1 MSPKLHGLLF
11 FNVTAISSSHL
22 KNDPFLSWVSLVN
35 IQTSHCLIKVT
46 NVLCIFYPSTLD
58 TIHVLQLM
66 DQSLESL
73 SIRTVF
79 SLFRFFLRTDLQ
91 KEWDWFVL
99 QSLPQMGFNCL
110 HPQVG
115 TYVLRCPLCVLY
127 VDKCISMNLVRF
139 RFNDELGQIQVQRSW
154 PDCFTGAGVA
164 LWGKTHGVWLP
175 LFYDVSVHWA
185 RWLNPLII
193 WIML

>member
-35 IQTSHCLIKVT
+35 IQTSHCLIKAT

-91 KEWDWFVL
+91 KEWDWF
-99 QSLPQMGFNCL
+99 
-110 HPQVG
+110 
-115 TYVLRCPLCVLY
+115 
-127 VDKCISMNLVRF
+127 VRF